1 MVGLGLMETEYAPFT
16 PEGLESVPAGWKEAL
31 EEALA
36 EPNIDALSA
45 FLAERQA
52 AGVRIY
58 PPASAYLRA
67 LELTPL
73 EAVRVVILGQD
84 PYHGQGQAHGLSFS
98 VQPGVR
104 PPGSLKNIYAE
115 IERDLG
121 ITPAPHGFLET
132 WARQG
137 VLLLNTVLTVE
148 EGQAGSH
155 NRKGWEP
162 FTDAI
167 IRAVNAKDTPVVF
180 LLWGQEARKK
190 AALID
195 DVGRGGRHLVLETS
209 HPSGL
214 SAWQGF
220 RGCGHFS
227 KTNRFLESQGLAP
240 IDWSLPP
247 SP

>member
-1 MVGLGLMETEYAPFT
+1 MPDTQKPRFT
-16 PEGLESVPAGWKEAL
+16 LERPTDVPAGWRDV
-31 EEALA
+31 LA
-36 EPNIDALSA
+36 EELAKPNMKALVA
-45 FLAERQA
+45 FLDEREA
-52 AGVRIY
+52 AGARIY
-58 PPASAYLRA
+58 PPMPAYLRA

-73 EAVRVVILGQD
+73 DAVRVVILGQD
-84 PYHGQGQAHGLSFS
+84 PYHGAGQAHGLSFS
-98 VQPGVR
+98 VQPGIR
-104 PPGSLKNIYAE
+104 PPGSLKNIYSE

-121 ITPAPHGFLET
+121 IAPADHGFLEA

-167 IRAVNAKDTPVVF
+167 IRAVNDKETPVVF
-180 LLWGQEARKK
+180 LLWGKEARKK
-190 AALID
+190 ASLID
-195 DVGRGGRHLVLETS
+195 DVARGGRHLVLETS

-227 KTNRFLESQGLAP
+227 KANQFLESRGLAP
-240 IDWSLPP
+240 IDWSLPK
-247 SP
+247 SPAE